1 MYRFDPRQFD
11 LSAWARWVASG
22 RPVHFSML
30 GNSLCGQPFM
40 PQHKRTYRDDS
51 PLWQEHDGEI
61 DEHVAR
67 LMRIDSVVHGA
78 LSVSERR
85 LLLAAVAPSG
95 TGHPLPLVER
105 ARLAGASPEALRAI
119 RRKAMAL
126 ID

>member
-11 LSAWARWVASG
+11 LSAWARWVANG
-22 RPVHFSML
+22 RPIHFSLL

-40 PQHKRTYRDDS
+40 PQHKKTYRTDS
-51 PLWQEHDGEI
+51 ALWQEHDAEI

-67 LMRIDSVVHGA
+67 LMKIDSKIHGA
-78 LSVSERR
+78 LTPSERR

-95 TGHPLPLVER
+95 TGHPMPLVER
-105 ARLAGASPEALRAI
+105 ARLAGASPDELRAI
-119 RRKAMAL
+119 RRRAMAL